1 MTCRRGYGRRRPITA
16 ALPSRLVL
24 APFFERPLFRTAL
37 RVKERTSTSRGC
49 SAALWSLRESVD
61 GYFGRRACLSGR
73 YRFAALAL
81 SFFVFFSTPHEPLQP
96 QPQSASAMLVQ
107 PSTLNKPAAVEARAK
122 QSADHSEKHATA
134 AGSPGSARA
143 SARDVDGKHA
153 ASSAQ
158 ARRLIQEERARRW
171 AYRRDSSF
179 ERRFL
184 DYAD

>member
-1 MTCRRGYGRRRPITA
+1 MGAGGLSRPRYRHISFSLPFLN
-16 ALPSRLVL
+16 ALCS
-24 APFFERPLFRTAL
+24 AAL

-49 SAALWSLRESVD
+49 SPALWSLRESVD

-158 ARRLIQEERARRW
+158 AQRLIQEERARRW

>member
-1 MTCRRGYGRRRPITA
+1 MGAGGLSRPRYRHISFSLPFLN
-16 ALPSRLVL
+16 ALCS
-24 APFFERPLFRTAL
+24 AAL

-49 SAALWSLRESVD
+49 SPALWSLRESVD

-153 ASSAQ
+153 ASAAAHPGGACPPLGLP
-158 ARRLIQEERARRW
+158 ARLKLRT
-171 AYRRDSSF
+171 
-179 ERRFL
+179 
-184 DYAD
+184 

>member
-1 MTCRRGYGRRRPITA
+1 MGAGGLSRPRYRHISFSLPFLN
-16 ALPSRLVL
+16 ALCS
-24 APFFERPLFRTAL
+24 AAL

-49 SAALWSLRESVD
+49 SPALWSLRESVD

-73 YRFAALAL
+73 YRFAGLAL

-134 AGSPGSARA
+134 AGSPGSAQA

-171 AYRRDSSF
+171 AYRRVSSF

>member
-1 MTCRRGYGRRRPITA
+1 MGAGGLSRPRYRHISFSLPFLN
-16 ALPSRLVL
+16 ALCS
-24 APFFERPLFRTAL
+24 AAL

-49 SAALWSLRESVD
+49 SPALWSLRESVD

-73 YRFAALAL
+73 YRFAGLAL

>member
-1 MTCRRGYGRRRPITA
+1 MGAGGLSRPRYRHVSFSLPFLN
-16 ALPSRLVL
+16 ALCS
-24 APFFERPLFRTAL
+24 AAL

-49 SAALWSLRESVD
+49 SPALWSLRESVD

-134 AGSPGSARA
+134 AGSPGSAQA

-171 AYRRDSSF
+171 AYRRD
-179 ERRFL
+179 
-184 DYAD
+184 

>member
-1 MTCRRGYGRRRPITA
+1 MGAGGLSRPRYRHISFSLPFLN
-16 ALPSRLVL
+16 ALCS
-24 APFFERPLFRTAL
+24 AAL

-49 SAALWSLRESVD
+49 SPALWSLRESVD

-171 AYRRDSSF
+171 AYRRVSSF

>member
-1 MTCRRGYGRRRPITA
+1 MGAGGLSRPRYRHISFSLPFLN
-16 ALPSRLVL
+16 ALCS
-24 APFFERPLFRTAL
+24 AAL

-49 SAALWSLRESVD
+49 SPALWSLRESVD

-134 AGSPGSARA
+134 ASSPGGAQA
-143 SARDVDGKHA
+143 SARDVHGKHA
-153 ASSAQ
+153 ASAAQ
-158 ARRLIQEERARRW
+158 ARRLQEERGRRW
-171 AYRRDSSF
+171 AYQQDSSF

-184 DYAD
+184 GYAD

>member
-1 MTCRRGYGRRRPITA
+1 MGAGGLSRPRYRHVSFSLPFLN
-16 ALPSRLVL
+16 ALCS
-24 APFFERPLFRTAL
+24 AAL

-49 SAALWSLRESVD
+49 SPALWSLRESVD

-73 YRFAALAL
+73 YRFAGLAL

>member
-1 MTCRRGYGRRRPITA
+1 MDILAGMLAYLAGIG
-16 ALPSRLVL
+16 AL
-24 APFFERPLFRTAL
+24 
-37 RVKERTSTSRGC
+37 
-49 SAALWSLRESVD
+49 
-61 GYFGRRACLSGR
+61 
-73 YRFAALAL
+73 FAGLAL
-81 SFFVFFSTPHEPLQP
+81 SFFVFFSTPHEPLQT
-96 QPQSASAMLVQ
+96 QPQSASAKVQ
-107 PSTLNKPAAVEARAK
+107 PSTLNKLAAVEARAK

-134 AGSPGSARA
+134 AGSPGSAQA